1 MGWVSEQMTVKHRII
16 RVTLILLLAFAYMF
30 EICVIIS
37 GGGHGCFY
45 RTCSYYIDYCN
56 VVDSSV
62 NFMA

>member
-1 MGWVSEQMTVKHRII
+1 MGWVSEQMTVKYRII
-16 RVTLILLLAFAYMF
+16 RVTFILLLAFANMF

-37 GGGHGCFY
+37 GGGRGCFSGTY
-45 RTCSYYIDYCN
+45 SYYIDYCN